1 MTNKP
6 EAEIAIART
15 PKGEWKVLGGGD
27 RDQWNKR
34 LSTLVTRAL
43 PVNQTNTETVSQ
55 TGSAVMA
62 GVVDMNPADPI
73 EGM

>member
-6 EAEIAIART
+6 ETDIAIERT

-34 LSTLVTRAL
+34 LLALVTKAL
-43 PVNQTNTETVSQ
+43 PVDQTNTETDGWS
-55 TGSAVMA
+55 GGHEA
-62 GVVDMNPADPI
+62 GRSD
-73 EGM
+73 